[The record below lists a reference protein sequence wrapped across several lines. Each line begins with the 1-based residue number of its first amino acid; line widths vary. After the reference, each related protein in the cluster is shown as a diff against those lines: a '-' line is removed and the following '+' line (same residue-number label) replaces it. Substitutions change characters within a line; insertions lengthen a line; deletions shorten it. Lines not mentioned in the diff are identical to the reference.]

1 MGRVKQLRP
10 ISYTHA
16 DWGDLSKADDIERWG
31 FIAHEL
37 QETLIDSAANGHKD
51 AENVIQSPNPW
62 TLIAALTPPCRRPG
76 PHRGAGGEMIRTLH
90 LNPVEAA
97 PLSAR
102 SPMGFDMVMDLVYRT
117 AANKTVG
124 FDLAGALVLE
134 GRTSGRSQTYL
145 APASDVVNGKARVF
159 VPGGDLQDSNGYRMT
174 LVGTVDGARRVI
186 ATGTLV
192 LSGSGTEAVT
202 AADVIDTVPLLLTR
216 GQAADLTV
224 NLWQDAG
231 KTTEYGIGSST
242 VSAAVYAT
250 QGGLVL
256 VPFTVA
262 VIDNN
267 TVNLSLASMEVDA
280 LPDSCWWSLAV
291 SSGGGVTTLAEGPVT
306 VT

>member
-1 MGRVKQLRP
+1 MVLLG
-10 ISYTHA
+10 
-16 DWGDLSKADDIERWG
+16 
-31 FIAHEL
+31 
-37 QETLIDSAANGHKD
+37 
-51 AENVIQSPNPW
+51 
-62 TLIAALTPPCRRPG
+62 PG
-76 PHRGAGGEMIRTLH
+76 T
-90 LNPVEAA
+90 
-97 PLSAR
+97 
-102 SPMGFDMVMDLVYRT
+102 
-117 AANKTVG
+117 
-124 FDLAGALVLE
+124 
-134 GRTSGRSQTYL
+134 Q
-145 APASDVVNGKARVF
+145 
-159 VPGGDLQDSNGYRMT
+159 
-174 LVGTVDGARRVI
+174 
-186 ATGTLV
+186 
-192 LSGSGTEAVT
+192 AVT

-256 VPFTVA
+256 VPFTVT
-262 VIDNN
+262 VVDNN